1 MAAAA
6 VGVEAEEEEVAGE
19 EEEVAEAVGEE
30 EVGEMVGGAKAD
42 MEEVTVEARGA
53 ATSIKFL
60 I

>member
-1 MAAAA
+1 MEDEEAAGEDEEAA
-6 VGVEAEEEEVAGE
+6 VGGE
-19 EEEVAEAVGEE
+19 EEE

-42 MEEVTVEARGA
+42 MEEARGV

>member
-30 EVGEMVGGAKAD
+30 EVGAKAD